1 MTTIRQ
7 KIKNMGRDVEC
18 GFSLVEMMISI
29 TIGLAIVA
37 ALTGVLAS
45 NSRSSKTN
53 ERTAE
58 LQSNGRY
65 ALDHLKRELR
75 HAGYRGY
82 TWAEPTNPPTMPV
95 AVTNPPGSVTECGGA
110 GSGFVQNIRQG
121 IWGANDS
128 NPFSGDCLGS
138 GYSLGDVLV
147 TRRMASQPAT
157 TLVANTFYFQST
169 YSNGEIFQGSLVP
182 AAVTGTPIASFA
194 VQEYVYY
201 IGSDNNDATVP
212 ALRRVALQ
220 SDGSM
225 VDEMVVSGIEHL
237 QMQYGIATTD
247 LNTQY
252 YDANAITGASTD
264 ANPNDWDNV
273 HSVRIWLLARNAKA
287 ENGYANTNSYV
298 MGDQTYTVND
308 SFRRQLFTT
317 VVQLRN

>member
-1 MTTIRQ
+1 
-7 KIKNMGRDVEC
+7 MGRGVER
-18 GFSLVEMMISI
+18 GFSLVEMMVSI
-29 TIGLAIVA
+29 TIGLMIVA
-37 ALTGVLAS
+37 ALVGVLTS

-82 TWAEPTNPPTMPV
+82 TWAEPTTPPTTPG
-95 AVTNPPGSVTECGGA
+95 AVTGGVTECGGA

-128 NPFSGDCLGS
+128 NPFSGDCIGS
-138 GYSLGDVLV
+138 GYLQGDVLV
-147 TRRMASQPAT
+147 IRRVDSQPAAI
-157 TLVANTFYFQST
+157 LAANTFYFRST
-169 YSNGEIFQGSLVP
+169 YSNGEVFQGVAVP
-182 AAVTGTPIASFA
+182 ATVTGTPIASFEL
-194 VQEYVYY
+194 QEYVYY
-201 IGSDNNDATVP
+201 IGSDDNDATVP
-212 ALRRVALQ
+212 ALRRVTLQ

-225 VDEMVVSGIEHL
+225 ADELVVSGIEHM

-252 YDANAITGASTD
+252 YNANAIIGVSTD
-264 ANPNDWDNV
+264 TATTDWDNV
-273 HSVRIWLLARNAKA
+273 HSVRIWLLARNARA
-287 ENGYANTNSYV
+287 EQGYINANTYA
-298 MGDQTYTVND
+298 MGDQNYTVND

>member
-7 KIKNMGRDVEC
+7 QIKNMGCIRISER
-18 GFSLVEMMISI
+18 GFSLVEMMVSI
-29 TIGLAIVA
+29 TIGLMIVA
-37 ALTGVLAS
+37 ALVGVLAS

-82 TWAEPTNPPTMPV
+82 TWAEPALPSGAIAMT
-95 AVTNPPGSVTECGGA
+95 GSVTECGGA

-121 IWGANDS
+121 IWGDNDN
-128 NPFSGDCLGS
+128 NPFSSDCIGS
-138 GYSLGDVLV
+138 GYLRGDMLV
-147 TRRMASQPAT
+147 IRRVSSQPAT
-157 TLVANTFYFQST
+157 ALAADAFYFRST
-169 YSNGEIFQGSLVP
+169 YSAGEVFQGTTTP
-182 AAVTGTPIASFA
+182 TGITGTPIASFA
-194 VQEYVYY
+194 LQEYVYY
-201 IGSDNNDATVP
+201 IGSDDNDAAVP

-220 SDGSM
+220 ADGSM
-225 VDEMVVSGIEHL
+225 VDEMVVSGVEHL
-237 QMQYGIATTD
+237 QMQYGITTTD

-252 YDANAITGASTD
+252 YEADAITGTSTSTS
-264 ANPNDWDNV
+264 PNDWDNV
-273 HSVRIWLLARNAKA
+273 HSVRIWLLSRNAKA
-287 ENGYANTNSYV
+287 ENGYVNTNTYE
-298 MGDQTYTVND
+298 MGDESYAVND